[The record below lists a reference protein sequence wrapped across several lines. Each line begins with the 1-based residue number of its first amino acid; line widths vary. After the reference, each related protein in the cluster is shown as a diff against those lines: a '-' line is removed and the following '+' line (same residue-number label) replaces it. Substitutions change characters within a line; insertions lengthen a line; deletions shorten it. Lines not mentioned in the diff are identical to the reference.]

1 MARNSSRPNVRG
13 EGLARTTASLA
24 IAAVSGVATA
34 IAFAP
39 FGWWPMAFV
48 GVLGVLAVQWRASA
62 RLSMLL
68 GFVFGV
74 AFFIVLLPWMTVI
87 GVDAWILL
95 SVYCALW
102 NGALGAIV
110 GPVSRIRGGPW
121 WVASAWVTMEALRGR
136 IPLGGFPWGELA
148 FSQGNSP
155 LAGLA
160 SVAGMVGITF
170 VIVVIAGFVIEAART
185 RRWVFAG
192 VAIVVV
198 GLGALVIPRPLEF
211 GGTSGT
217 ATIAAVQGGTPG
229 TGMEALDVRRAVL
242 QNHIDQT
249 LLLAEAIDS
258 GEVARPDFVLWPENS
273 SDIDPYRDESV
284 AADISATAA
293 AVGAPILV
301 GAVVQTDDPTKVENS
316 GIVWDPV
323 TGPGARYVKNYPVP
337 FGEFIPFRDQ
347 LTSLIGRFDRVPRD
361 FVGGEEPGVLD
372 IGGVVIGD
380 AICFEVAYDDVFTAV
395 IDGGAELITVQ
406 TNNATYQGTGQ
417 PAQQWDIERMRA
429 LQTGRTVVVASTTGI
444 SGVIAADGTVPQ
456 RLEEGERGYF
466 VTDVQLRTGRTP
478 STLIGPVPEI
488 AAGAATVFALG
499 ILGYLHWRRRASIK
513 AQVPG

>member
-1 MARNSSRPNVRG
+1 MPG
-13 EGLARTTASLA
+13 EGLARSTASIA
-24 IAAVSGVATA
+24 IAALAGVLAA

-74 AFFIVLLPWMTVI
+74 TFFLVLLPWMTVI
-87 GVDAWILL
+87 GTDAWLLL
-95 SVYCALW
+95 SAYCALW
-102 NGALGAIV
+102 NGALGAII

-121 WVASAWVTMEALRGR
+121 WVASAWVVMEALRGQV
-136 IPLGGFPWGELA
+136 PLGGFPWGELA

-155 LAGLA
+155 LAALG

-170 VIVVIAGFVIEAART
+170 AIVAIAGLVIESVRT
-185 RRWVFAG
+185 RRWIWSVSIIAVVG
-192 VAIVVV
+192 VAS
-198 GLGALVIPRPLEF
+198 LVIPRPLEF
-211 GGTSGT
+211 GGDTGS
-217 ATIAAVQGGTPG
+217 ATVAAIQGGTPG

-249 LLLAEAIDS
+249 LRLAEAIDT
-258 GEVARPDFVLWPENS
+258 GDVPQPDFVLWPENS

-284 AADISATAA
+284 AADISATAR

-301 GAVVQTDDPTKVENS
+301 GAVVQTEDPTKVENS

-323 TGPGARYVKNYPVP
+323 SGAGDRYVKNYPVP
-337 FGEFIPFRDQ
+337 FGEFVPFREQ
-347 LTSLIGRFDRVPRD
+347 LTAVIGRFDRVPRD
-361 FVGGEEPGVLD
+361 FVGGDDAGVLE

-444 SGVIAADGTVPQ
+444 SGVIAADGSVRE
-456 RLEEGERGYF
+456 RLDEGERGYL
-466 VTDVQLRTGRTP
+466 VAQVELRTGRTP
-478 STLIGPVPEI
+478 STLIGPLPEI
-488 AAGAATVFALG
+488 AAAVATMFALV
-499 ILGYLHWRRRASIK
+499 IVVYVNRRRRRSRNGEA
-513 AQVPG
+513 AG